1 MRRVMV
7 VAWIALFASVIG
19 YGTLGQ
25 TLCDFRMPVSGIED
39 ADMSFA
45 YRYIDDA
52 TTPGTD
58 ESAGRFSASYSEIF
72 DSPTFGHSASLSTD
86 IALANFVPTVWRGNS
101 AASYRYYV
109 SRELPLFVYGGA
121 LGTADTALPEPGL
134 ELRGGVG
141 YGRFRD
147 VTPLA
152 QAIRIF
158 ARLVE
163 LGAIPESLDEAALQA
178 VAAVIGQRDD
188 FPSSSE
194 LVSAIE
200 AEIESATRVELDAL
214 ALLMIEDEI
223 ENPGDQRFCGLIV
236 QGGVGQELLD
246 AHGGSFDVR
255 YVMSADAA
263 YPPTPLNQLRLRAS
277 LSSSLDVFA
286 DHTLLVEVSY
296 DASLL
301 KAASVESR
309 FTMYDVRAPGF
320 PDLTTYTAGAFLSVG
335 TGRSS
340 IIAGVLIS
348 HVVGDPGWT
357 VDLSISTAIDL
368 L

>member
-1 MRRVMV
+1 MV
-7 VAWIALFASVIG
+7 VVWSALLTVAIG
-19 YGTLGQ
+19 WGVFGQ
-25 TLCDFRMPVSGIED
+25 ALCGFRMPVSEIAD

-45 YRYIDDA
+45 YRYVDDA

-58 ESAGRFSASYSEIF
+58 ESAGRFSASYSEIY

-86 IALANFVPTVWRGNS
+86 IALAEFVPTVWQGHG

-152 QAIRIF
+152 QAIRIS

-163 LGAIPESLDEAALQA
+163 LGATLAPLDEAALQA

-188 FPSSSE
+188 FATASD

-200 AEIESATRVELDAL
+200 AEIEAAARVELDAL
-214 ALLMIEDEI
+214 ALLTIEDEI

-246 AHGGSFDVR
+246 AYGGSLDVR

-296 DASLL
+296 DASLP
-301 KAASVESR
+301 KAASVESKL
-309 FTMYDVRAPGF
+309 TMHTVRAPGF
-320 PDLTTYTAGAFLSVG
+320 PDLTTYTAGASFSVG

-348 HVVGDPGWT
+348 HVAGDPGWT

>member
-1 MRRVMV
+1 MRKAMGLV
-7 VAWIALFASVIG
+7 WIALLASVIG
-19 YGTLGQ
+19 CSSLGQ
-25 TLCDFRMPVSGIED
+25 TLCDFRMPVSGIAD
-39 ADMSFA
+39 ANMSFA
-45 YRYIDDA
+45 YRYVDDA
-52 TTPGTD
+52 TTLGTD
-58 ESAGRFSASYSEIF
+58 ESAGRLSTSYSEIH
-72 DSPTFGHSASLSTD
+72 DSPTFGHSVSLSTD
-86 IALANFVPTVWRGNS
+86 IALTDFVPTVWQGNG

-152 QAIRIF
+152 QAIRIS

-163 LGAIPESLDEAALQA
+163 LGATPKPLDEAALQS

-188 FPSSSE
+188 FPTVTE

-200 AEIESATRVELDAL
+200 AEIEAAARVELDAL
-214 ALLMIEDEI
+214 ALLTIEDEI

-246 AHGGSFDVR
+246 AHGGSLDVR

-263 YPPTPLNQLRLRAS
+263 YPPTPFNQVRLRAS

-286 DHTLLVEVSY
+286 DHTLLVVASY

-301 KAASVESR
+301 KTASVESKL
-309 FTMYDVRAPGF
+309 TMNRVRAPGF
-320 PDLTTYTAGAFLSVG
+320 PDLTTFTASTSFSVG

-340 IIAGVLIS
+340 IIAGVSIS
-348 HVVGDPGWT
+348 HAVGDPGWT
-357 VDLSISTAIDL
+357 VDVSISTAIDL